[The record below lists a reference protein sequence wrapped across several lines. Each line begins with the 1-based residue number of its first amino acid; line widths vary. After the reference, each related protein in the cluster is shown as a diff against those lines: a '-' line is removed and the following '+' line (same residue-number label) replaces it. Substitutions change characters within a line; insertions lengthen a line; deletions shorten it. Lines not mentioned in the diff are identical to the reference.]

1 MASQRGGG
9 EDGGDGDEGRGVAYC
24 QAMAQAGQVPL
35 GRAVL
40 VIAAGILATG
50 LGFPRTLGYL
60 PFGLLLKNELALP
73 PERVALFW
81 GVAMLPWYAKPLL
94 GLLADSVPL
103 AGTRRRGY
111 LVAGSAA
118 AAVLWLALAVAPRSM
133 GWLLA
138 ICLGLVLAMALASVA
153 VGGLLVEA
161 GQRSGATGRLSA
173 LRMALD
179 GAIVLAAAWLS
190 GRLAKAPFLWTAV
203 TGALAMLPLLAVTLV
218 RHRGPDLLE
227 PPAAGH
233 GARPSFGG
241 QLATQ
246 LRTVVR
252 SRAMWSAAA
261 FTFLVFATP
270 GLQTPLLYHR
280 VDVLRFD
287 PVFMGW
293 LMVAGAAGAIA
304 GAAGYVWVCKRLP
317 LRATLVGGLG
327 ASALATLLYLG
338 YRTPASA
345 LLIDATSGL
354 VGAAVFM
361 PLLDLAARATPRGSE
376 SFGYALLLAVQALA
390 TALSDVAGAYLYGLL
405 GLGFDRLVVVN
416 ALSGLAVLM
425 FMPLL
430 PRALVARRE
439 GEEMTGLMDRDD
451 RAST

>member
-1 MASQRGGG
+1 LVSSPRPGPPPSCRRRGG
-9 EDGGDGDEGRGVAYC
+9 ERGRG
-24 QAMAQAGQVPL
+24 
-35 GRAVL
+35 
-40 VIAAGILATG
+40 GILAGNGTGRAGPTG

-103 AGTRRRGY
+103 GGTRRRGY
-111 LVAGSAA
+111 LIAGGAS

-190 GRLAKAPFLWTAV
+190 GRLAKAPFFWTAV

-218 RHRGPDLLE
+218 RHRDPDRLE
-227 PPAAGH
+227 PPAARH

-246 LRTVVR
+246 LRTVIR

-280 VDVLRFD
+280 LDVLRFD
-287 PVFMGW
+287 PAFMGW

-304 GAAGYVWVCKRLP
+304 GAAGYVWICKRLP

-338 YRTPASA
+338 YRSPASA

-390 TALSDVAGAYLYGLL
+390 SALSDVAGAYLYGSL
-405 GLGFDRLVVVN
+405 GLAFDRLVVVN
-416 ALSGLAVLM
+416 AVSGLAVLL
-425 FMPLL
+425 FVPLL
-430 PRALVARRE
+430 PRALVAVRE
-439 GEEMTGLMDRDD
+439 GLMNRDD
-451 RAST
+451 GAAT

>member
-1 MASQRGGG
+1 
-9 EDGGDGDEGRGVAYC
+9 
-24 QAMAQAGQVPL
+24 MAQAGQVPL
-35 GRAVL
+35 GRSVL
-40 VIAAGILATG
+40 VIAVGILATG

-60 PFGLLLKNELALP
+60 PFGLLLKDELALP

-81 GVAMLPWYAKPLL
+81 GVAMLPWYGKPVL

-103 AGTRRRGY
+103 GGTRRRGY
-111 LVAGSAA
+111 LVAGSAS

-138 ICLGLVLAMALASVA
+138 ICLGLVLAMALASVTI
-153 VGGLLVEA
+153 GGLLVEA

-203 TGALAMLPLLAVTLV
+203 TGALAVLPLFVVAVTLL
-218 RHRGPDLLE
+218 RRRGPDLLE
-227 PPAAGH
+227 PPAAAGL
-233 GARPSFGG
+233 GARPSFAG
-241 QLATQ
+241 QLGTQ
-246 LRTVVR
+246 LGTVVR
-252 SRAMWSAAA
+252 SRAMWGAAA

-280 VDVLRFD
+280 LDVLRFD
-287 PVFMGW
+287 PAFMGW
-293 LMVAGAAGAIA
+293 LMVAGAAGAMA

-317 LRATLVGGLG
+317 LRATLVGGLV

-338 YRTPASA
+338 YRSPVSA
-345 LLIDATSGL
+345 VLIDATSGL

-390 TALSDVAGAYLYGLL
+390 TNLADVAGAYLYGLF
-405 GLGFDRLVVVN
+405 GLGFDRLVVLN
-416 ALSGLAVLM
+416 ALSGLAVLL
-425 FMPLL
+425 FVPIL
-430 PRALVARRE
+430 PRALVAGHE
-439 GEEMTGLMDRDD
+439 GERDD
-451 RAST
+451 GASA